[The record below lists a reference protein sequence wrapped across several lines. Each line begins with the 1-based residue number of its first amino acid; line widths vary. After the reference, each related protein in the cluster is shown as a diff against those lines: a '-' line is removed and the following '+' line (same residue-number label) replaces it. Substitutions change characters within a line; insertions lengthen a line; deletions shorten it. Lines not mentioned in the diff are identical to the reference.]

1 MTEGSPAARAAQ
13 MKSTWRRYNEAIASG
28 NAEASLR
35 IGISASFTAN
45 SLIPFIG
52 SHLVEAGFK
61 PAIELAPYNQIFQ
74 TCLDHKSF
82 FGAECDVIILLY
94 RLEDIVLEEIMA
106 FLHGD
111 AEAFRRA
118 SSKIDTLVSALAS
131 LRDGFAGTVIV
142 NVPPFPTTLP

>member
-13 MKSTWRRYNEAIASG
+13 MKSTWRRDSEAVASG
-28 NAEASLR
+28 KAEASLR

-52 SHLVEAGFK
+52 AHLVEAGFK
-61 PAIELAPYNQIFQ
+61 PSIKLAPYNQIFQ
-74 TCLDHKSF
+74 TCLDYKSH

-94 RLEDIVLEEIMA
+94 RLEDMVLEEMMA

-118 SSKIDTLVSALAS
+118 TAKMDTLVSALSS
-131 LRDGFAGTVIV
+131 LRDGFAG
-142 NVPPFPTTLP
+142 NPACAYLES